1 MRERERKRERER
13 EREERE
19 RAKPQSVELDGKD
32 DLEVKAAKIMKLD
45 DLGEKSV
52 LHFLVPLLKAFYL

>member
-1 MRERERKRERER
+1 M
-13 EREERE
+13 
-19 RAKPQSVELDGKD
+19 ELDGKD

-52 LHFLVPLLKAFYL
+52 LHFLVALLKAFYL